1 MDGDLMLLTLLMLQ
15 DSSSILQL
23 NNNSFLSLTDA
34 TATLIQNAFTIT
46 QGQAR
51 GHTKMI
57 GY

>member
-1 MDGDLMLLTLLMLQ
+1 MSGPLLTLLMLGDGSSVLTLG
-15 DSSSILQL
+15 DSSPLT
-23 NNNSFLSLTDA
+23 LTDA

-46 QGQAR
+46 HGQAR